1 MQNWQEL
8 MAQPALGYT
17 DTVTV
22 GVQLGGGVMV
32 TLIPVLVDVVVVVG
46 GAVDVAEA
54 GYT

>member
-22 GVQLGGGVMV
+22 GVQLGGGV
-32 TLIPVLVDVVVVVG
+32 PVALVVVVVG
-46 GAVDVAEA
+46 GGAAVDVAEGRV

>member
-1 MQNWQEL
+1 

-32 TLIPVLVDVVVVVG
+32 ALVPVVDVGVIVG
-46 GAVDVAEA
+46 DAVDVS
-54 GYT
+54 GPLVRYT

>member
-1 MQNWQEL
+1 

-22 GVQLGGGVMV
+22 GVQLGGGVTV
-32 TLIPVLVDVVVVVG
+32 ALFAVVNVVVG
-46 GAVDVAEA
+46 GAVDVAESLV